1 MKYILLWMVNRAH
14 DPQGSEHQMMPVGK
28 TDPEQVW
35 YALDFGHRQVFNSH
49 VLATELKKRI
59 VNQYGGDEVVAIVA
73 DEPRWADQAA
83 RDQHLPHWAW
93 ISKYGSQT

>member
-1 MKYILLWMVNRAH
+1 
-14 DPQGSEHQMMPVGK
+14 MMPVGK

-35 YALDFGHRQVFNSH
+35 YALEFGRRQVFNSH

-73 DEPRWADQAA
+73 DDPRWADQAA

-93 ISKYGSQT
+93 GAKYGSQT